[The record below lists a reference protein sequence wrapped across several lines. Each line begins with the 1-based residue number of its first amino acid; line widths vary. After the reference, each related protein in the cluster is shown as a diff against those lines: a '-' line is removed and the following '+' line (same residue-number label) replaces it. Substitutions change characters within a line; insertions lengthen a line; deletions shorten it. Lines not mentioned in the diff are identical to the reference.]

1 MELILYTADCVGKP
15 ENCLYPNEKVI
26 TDAAGIVEAV
36 KHDQVFAK
44 YQNDYRSVGNF
55 LSSNV
60 IPMDCDNDHSDRPE
74 DWETPESL
82 SEKLRDVDHVII
94 PSRHH
99 MLDKG
104 KKSARPRMHI
114 LFPVQE
120 YMDAD
125 MYVAV
130 KKAIQ
135 QKYPFFDD
143 NAVDAARF
151 FFGADV

>member
-1 MELILYTADCVGKP
+1 MELILYTADCVG
-15 ENCLYPNEKVI
+15 N
-26 TDAAGIVEAV
+26 
-36 KHDQVFAK
+36 
-44 YQNDYRSVGNF
+44 
-55 LSSNV
+55 
-60 IPMDCDNDHSDRPE
+60 
-74 DWETPESL
+74 PESL

-120 YMDAD
+120 YADAD

-135 QKYPFFDD
+135 QKYPFFDASFYD
-143 NAVDAARF
+143 LLF
-151 FFGADV
+151 K